1 MRTNRRKMI
10 RLSSLPTSYERLE
23 YIENTSTAYIDCGL
37 KPKHT
42 FDYEIK
48 TNIITGDSILC
59 CLYKDDHRDFRFFS
73 LNQYTYFDVGSK
85 RIFVIIM
92 RPAGFV
98 LHVKFGNYFI
108 ESLTNK
114 EKTTGVIFDENMNNA
129 IITNMFIWIRPTTL
143 PPQATN
149 SVSAK
154 GKIWLLNINDN
165 GKPIRKFIPVKRKS
179 DGTIGMYDL
188 VGRKFYTSPNGVA
201 FTGG

>member
-42 FDYEIK
+42 FDYEVK
-48 TNIITGDSILC
+48 TNIITGNSILGC
-59 CLYKDDHRDFRFFS
+59 VFNNDRNDFRFFS
-73 LNQYTYFDVGSK
+73 LNPNIFFDVGYG
-85 RIFVIIM
+85 RIS
-92 RPAGFV
+92 V
-98 LHVKFGNYFI
+98 LIKGATGNMIHVKFGNYFI
-108 ESLTNK
+108 ESLINK
-114 EKTTGVIFDENMNNA
+114 EKTTGVIFDENMNKA
-129 IITNMFIWIRPTTL
+129 MITNLFIWIRPVTF
-143 PPQATN
+143 PPQTTN
-149 SVSAK
+149 SVIAK
-154 GKIWLLNINDN
+154 GRIWLLNINNN

-179 DGTIGMYDL
+179 DGMIGMYDL

>member
-42 FDYEIK
+42 FDYEVK
-48 TNIITGDSILC
+48 TNIITGDSILGC
-59 CLYKDDHRDFRFFS
+59 QFYNDGDDFRFFA
-73 LNQYTYFDVGSK
+73 LNPNTYFDVGRFRIILSIK
-85 RIFVIIM
+85 RATEGII
-92 RPAGFV
+92 
-98 LHVKFGNYFI
+98 HVKFGNYFI
-108 ESLTNK
+108 ENLFNK
-114 EKTTGVIFDENMNNA
+114 EKITGSIFDEKMNNA
-129 IITNMFIWIRPTTL
+129 RITNMFIWARIDYSGNTRN
-143 PPQATN
+143 AR
-149 SVSAK
+149 

-179 DGTIGMYDL
+179 DGVIGMYDL

>member
-1 MRTNRRKMI
+1 MI

-42 FDYEIK
+42 FDYEVK
-48 TNIITGDSILC
+48 TNIITGDSILGC
-59 CLYKDDHRDFRFFS
+59 IYNEDYNDFRFFS
-73 LNQYTYFDVGSK
+73 LNQNTYFDVGSNRIAIRIK
-85 RIFVIIM
+85 RATGEII
-92 RPAGFV
+92 
-98 LHVKFGNYFI
+98 HVKFGNYFI
-108 ESLTNK
+108 ENLVNK
-114 EKTTGVIFDENMNNA
+114 EKITGPIFDENMNSA
-129 IITNMFIWIRPTTL
+129 MITNMFIWVRIHNT
-143 PPQATN
+143 
-149 SVSAK
+149 SGVKDIAK

-179 DGTIGMYDL
+179 DGVIGMYDL

>member
-42 FDYEIK
+42 FDYEVK
-48 TNIITGDSILC
+48 TNIITGYSILGC
-59 CLYKDDHRDFRFFS
+59 VFNNDLKDFRFFS
-73 LNQYTYFDVGSK
+73 LNQNTYFDVGYGRISVLIK
-85 RIFVIIM
+85 RATGNMI
-92 RPAGFV
+92 
-98 LHVKFGNYFI
+98 HVKFGNYFI
-108 ESLTNK
+108 ESLINK
-114 EKTTGVIFDENMNNA
+114 EKTTGVIFDENMNKA
-129 IITNMFIWIRPTTL
+129 MITNLFIWIRPVTI
-143 PPQATN
+143 PPQTTN
-149 SVSAK
+149 SIIAK
-154 GKIWLLNINDN
+154 GRIWLLNINNN

-179 DGTIGMYDL
+179 DGMIGMYDL

>member
-1 MRTNRRKMI
+1 MI

-42 FDYEIK
+42 FDYEVK
-48 TNIITGDSILC
+48 TNIITGDSILGC
-59 CLYKDDHRDFRFFS
+59 IYNEDYNDFRFFS
-73 LNQYTYFDVGSK
+73 LNQNTYFDVGSK
-85 RIFVIIM
+85 RIAIRIKRATGEII
-92 RPAGFV
+92 
-98 LHVKFGNYFI
+98 HVKFGNYFI
-108 ESLTNK
+108 ENLVNK
-114 EKTTGVIFDENMNNA
+114 EKITGPIFDENMNSA
-129 IITNMFIWIRPTTL
+129 MITNMFIWVRIHTT
-143 PPQATN
+143 
-149 SVSAK
+149 SGVKDIAK

-179 DGTIGMYDL
+179 DGVIGMYDL

>member
-48 TNIITGDSILC
+48 TNIITGDSILG
-59 CLYKDDHRDFRFFS
+59 CLYKDDYSDFRFFS
-73 LNQYTYFDVGSK
+73 LNPNTYFDVGSK
-85 RIFVIIM
+85 RIYVAIM